1 MRAALERT
9 GARAVVEAKIASLTT
24 ASLEYFE
31 ATGAQP
37 AVQRDFAALV
47 ERASGRAPQHIREA
61 P

>member
-1 MRAALERT
+1 M
-9 GARAVVEAKIASLTT
+9 VEAKIASLTT